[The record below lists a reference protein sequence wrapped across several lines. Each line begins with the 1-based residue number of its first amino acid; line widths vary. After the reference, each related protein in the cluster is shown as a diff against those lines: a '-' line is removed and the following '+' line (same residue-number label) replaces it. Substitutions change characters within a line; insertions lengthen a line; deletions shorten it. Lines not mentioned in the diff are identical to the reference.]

1 MGTDIPRPGLVEHFR
16 LAAKVNDLAWCLDRI
31 CGRYGPVVDVG
42 FRIPIRVIYVSG
54 PQANQYILSD
64 HPENF
69 LWGEALR
76 LLKVITG
83 PTALVLSDGDEH
95 KRRRRL
101 VQPAFGVKRIE
112 AQLGLVVNE
121 IDRVLDTWT
130 PGRRLDAFPALRDA
144 ARRVAVRSLFGEDMG
159 QLADHLGETLEP
171 GLDYASRTPMSRI
184 DVNLPFLPYGKA
196 VRAREEAD
204 EIVLGEVRRRRAE
217 GIDADASPDT
227 LSALLAATE
236 EIDGDERPLS
246 DEEICDQVR
255 SLIAAGYDTTSS
267 AMSWIVHALGA
278 NPRVLDALRTQ
289 VRDTIGDRAPTID
302 DLRSMPLVDG
312 VVRETLRLW
321 PPGVASGRIAVD
333 DFELH
338 GYTIPGGSL
347 VMYSPYITHRL
358 PEVWGDPEVFRP
370 ERWEAG
376 EPVPFSYVPFGGAY
390 RKCIG
395 FALATLELQVLTVR
409 LAQCV
414 TWELENPDARG
425 AGIANFAPKG
435 GVPIQVGPAPRADSF
450 AREKRQ
456 RRPNQGGDAGA
467 DRNDATTRG

>member
-1 MGTDIPRPGLVEHFR
+1 MSTTIPRPGLIEHFR

-31 CGRYGPVVDVG
+31 YGDYGPVVDVG
-42 FRIPIRVIYVSG
+42 FKIPIRVTYLSG
-54 PQANQYILSD
+54 PEANQYILSD

-76 LLKVITG
+76 LLKVIVG

-101 VQPAFGVKRIE
+101 VQPAFGMKRTE

-121 IDRVLDTWT
+121 VDRVLHGWT
-130 PGRRLDAFPALRDA
+130 PGRRLDAFSELRGA

-159 QLADHLGETLEP
+159 QLADQIGDTLEP
-171 GLDYASRTPMSRI
+171 GLDYASRTPMSRL

-196 VRAREEAD
+196 VRAREATD
-204 EIVLGEVRRRRAE
+204 RIVLEEVRRRRAE
-217 GIDADASPDT
+217 GVDADASPDILT
-227 LSALLAATE
+227 ALLAATE
-236 EIDGDERPLS
+236 PGDGEHPLS

-255 SLIAAGYDTTSS
+255 SLIAAGYDTTAS

-302 DLRSMPLVDG
+302 DLRAMPLVDG

-338 GYTIPGGSL
+338 GHTIPGGTL
-347 VMYSPYITHRL
+347 VMFSPYISHRL

-370 ERWEAG
+370 ERWEDG
-376 EPVPFSYVPFGGAY
+376 EPVPFSYIPFGGAY

-409 LAQCV
+409 LAQRV
-414 TWELENPDARG
+414 NWELENPDVRG

-435 GVPIQVGPAPRADSF
+435 GLPIRI
-450 AREKRQ
+450 R
-456 RRPNQGGDAGA
+456 
-467 DRNDATTRG
+467 